1 MSGKMSERDIERV
14 VETLWRAQVERA
26 PCSRV
31 TSMAPGMTV
40 ADSYEIQQR
49 TVARRALRGLFGP
62 GALPVGY
69 KIGLTSRAVQRWLNV
84 SEPDFGTLL
93 DDMQCFD
100 GDPVPLDA
108 LLQPR
113 AEAEIAFVL
122 KRPLRGPG
130 ITPAHVIAATDFILP
145 AIEIIDSRIASWSI
159 TYEDTI
165 ADNASSGLFVLG
177 SDPVLLRDANLRLA
191 GMALRKNGQVVST
204 GAGCACLG
212 HPTRAV
218 AWLANTLGRFGRAI
232 EPGQII
238 LSGALG
244 PVTPL
249 TFGDVLQADIA
260 RVGRV
265 VATMCEHT

>member
-1 MSGKMSERDIERV
+1 MNEQELERV
-14 VETLWRAQVERA
+14 VEALWCAQVDRA
-26 PCSRV
+26 PCPRV
-31 TSMAPGMTV
+31 TALAPGMTV
-40 ADSYEIQQR
+40 ADSYAVQQR
-49 TVARRALRGLFGP
+49 TVARRAQSGLFGP

-69 KIGLTSRAVQRWLNV
+69 KIGLTSVAVQRWLNV

-100 GDPVPLDA
+100 GDTIPLGV

-145 AIEIIDSRIASWSI
+145 AIELIDSRIAAWSI

-177 SDPVLLRDANLRLA
+177 SDPVLLRSASLRLA

-244 PVTPL
+244 PVTPI
-249 TFGDVLQADIA
+249 TYGDVLQADIA
-260 RVGRV
+260 HVGRV
-265 VATMCEHT
+265 VAVMSAPT